1 MDNEGLLEDSRL
13 SADPAHR
20 PNSDSGIGDVPGDN
34 AVGQDNGARVFAAI
48 ALVLFACYFLG
59 ALAMHA

>member
-1 MDNEGLLEDSRL
+1 MDNEGLVNSRL

-20 PNSDSGIGDVPGDN
+20 PNSDGGIGDVPGDN
-34 AVGQDNGARVFAAI
+34 AVRQDNGARVFATI
-48 ALVLFACYFLG
+48 ALILFACYFLG